1 MSSGHFLQSII
12 DRPRR
17 ERLHEYRKLG
27 PASGRRSDGACPRKG
42 RSLISVA
49 TEKVC
54 TIQIKARIW
63 RLKLQKLNPALRNI
77 MSTSVKVWTSA
88 TRSVGRISKTFY
100 IINAAIPNKVRHA
113 TSPAFRLEQPTIIS
127 HKPKMIIF
135 K

>member
-54 TIQIKARIW
+54 TIQIKSEDLASEATEVEPRTQEHHVHQ
-63 RLKLQKLNPALRNI
+63 RQGMDLGNPLGGKNFKNVLHHQRR
-77 MSTSVKVWTSA
+77 
-88 TRSVGRISKTFY
+88 RS
-100 IINAAIPNKVRHA
+100 
-113 TSPAFRLEQPTIIS
+113 E
-127 HKPKMIIF
+127 
-135 K
+135 